1 MSANTTF
8 TTTSTTS
15 IKKTVQKV
23 PKSSRKIRRQEREVT
38 ALRER
43 TTPILPATTF
53 KRIVIQE
60 AANHSESRLRFNADA
75 ILALQAAAENEMVTI
90 FTGAAFCAA
99 LGKRDTM
106 TVEDMRNYQA
116 LRNL

>member
-1 MSANTTF
+1 MSTIA
-8 TTTSTTS
+8 SSVISS
-15 IKKTVQKV
+15 IKKPAMKLLKT
-23 PKSSRKIRRQEREVT
+23 SRKERRQEREVA

-75 ILALQAAAENEMVTI
+75 IRALQSAAENELVTI

>member
-1 MSANTTF
+1 MSAITA
-8 TTTSTTS
+8 STPS
-15 IKKTVQKV
+15 IKKSTKTH
-23 PKSSRKIRRQEREVT
+23 KMSRKERRYEKEV
-38 ALRER
+38 ASLRER

-53 KRIVIQE
+53 KRIVTQE
-60 AANHSESRLRFNADA
+60 AANHSENRLRFNADA
-75 ILALQAAAENEMVTI
+75 ILALQSAAEQELVTI

-106 TVEDMRNYQA
+106 TIEDMRNYQA

>member
-1 MSANTTF
+1 MSTI
-8 TTTSTTS
+8 TTSVLAS
-15 IKKTVQKV
+15 IKKPVHKVQ
-23 PKSSRKIRRQEREVT
+23 KSSRKQRRQEKEVM

-60 AANHSESRLRFNADA
+60 AANHSENRLRFNADA
-75 ILALQAAAENEMVTI
+75 VVALQTAAENELVTI